1 MKIQTTRF
9 ILSVMG
15 VIVLTALAFY
25 AMFKGDAV
33 SPPIC
38 ISGIMTIVGGYQWG
52 KTVNNSKFI
61 ESQNNE
67 SIQK

>member
-9 ILSVMG
+9 ILSVLG
-15 VIVLTALAFY
+15 VIVLTGLAFY
-25 AMFKGDAV
+25 AMTKGDAV

-52 KTVNNSKFI
+52 KTANNSKYMATV
-61 ESQNNE
+61 NK
-67 SIQK
+67 QKTP